1 MNGNPSPKPSDPK
14 RASESAAAPAMPE
27 AAPPADKS
35 ELDLEVE
42 EIRLPERMKEGFV
55 GQER

>member
-1 MNGNPSPKPSDPK
+1 MNRDPSPKPSDPE
-14 RASESAAAPAMPE
+14 RASEAAAAPAKPE
-27 AAPPADKS
+27 GAPPTDKS

-42 EIRLPERMKEGFV
+42 EIKLPERMKEGFV